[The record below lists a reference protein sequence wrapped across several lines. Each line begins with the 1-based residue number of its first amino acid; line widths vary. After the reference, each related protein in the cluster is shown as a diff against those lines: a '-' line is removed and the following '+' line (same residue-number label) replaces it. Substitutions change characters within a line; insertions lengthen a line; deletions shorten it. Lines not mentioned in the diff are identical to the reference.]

1 MKFVNTVANKSA
13 SELEVSKKAKL
24 RTFSG
29 EDKAERPA
37 MNPPPH
43 KPDPFAPK
51 IKEHRDPTII
61 KAPVASSVRG
71 QQKEATPITNA
82 DIMAFLLKNL
92 GK

>member
-1 MKFVNTVANKSA
+1 MKFVNTVASKA
-13 SELEVSKKAKL
+13 PCEAEGSKKAKL

-29 EDKAERPA
+29 EDKAERPP

-51 IKEHRDPTII
+51 LKEHKDPTII

-71 QQKEATPITNA
+71 QQKEAAPITNA